1 MSSCSK
7 IGKSCCLLCW
17 RNSKNKQRSQWRKSR
32 TLTWQH
38 THTHT
43 HTRMGAYAQTPCL
56 VFFWIYH
63 MEYIIYVYIYIYQ
76 NSLTV
81 SSAFKFWQ
89 YVLLFYISN
98 ISIFLIPDTHITSR
112 DFAGFSNQC
121 RSCKQR
127 LMSNPPYKRCQ
138 QLKTRKSV
146 KRAILRITW
155 QHSQSIHQPLTPRLP
170 FSLWRFTCVRCRHAF
185 GI

>member
-32 TLTWQH
+32 TLTSQH

-43 HTRMGAYAQTPCL
+43 HTHTRRRLCLDALPC
-56 VFFWIYH
+56 FFFQIYH
-63 MEYIIYVYIYIYQ
+63 MEYIIYIFIYIKIHWRFLLYL
-76 NSLTV
+76 N
-81 SSAFKFWQ
+81 FRQ
-89 YVLLFYISN
+89 YVLLFY